1 LSSAKTERPCL
12 AGIETIGVVVKKTF
26 VGIGF
31 GPIQSGL
38 FLYVAQASGNFERL
52 VVAEVVP
59 DVVAAARSRG
69 CVWINVAGREKIH
82 SHPIENVE
90 ALNPCDSADVPRL
103 IDAIAHADEL
113 ATALPSVDSY
123 CRGNPS
129 PAELLARGFT
139 RKCMDQHLPRAI
151 VYTAENDRFAAEK
164 LHDAVIAA
172 IDPAYHTLVGERAQ
186 FINTVIGKMSG
197 MVTDPVQIER
207 DGLMPFVPGGKDAVL
222 VEQFNRILIN
232 EISLAGFERGI
243 TTFEEKPVLGPFEEA
258 KLYGHN
264 AAHALLGYLANV
276 EHLTFV
282 HEVIGTE
289 LLDFVEAAFLDESG
303 TALCHRH
310 AGIDP
315 LFTPDGWAQYVHDLL
330 ERMTNPQL
338 RDRVDRVIR
347 DPARKLGWDDRLIG
361 TMRLAIE
368 NNICPRRY
376 ALGAA
381 AAVDLL
387 ADTQSTCDVA
397 DVLNSVWGASNDA
410 RNGRDVIIECI
421 EQARSTLR
429 SKRSREWPA

>member
-1 LSSAKTERPCL
+1 M
-12 AGIETIGVVVKKTF
+12 GVVVKKTF

-38 FLYVAQASGNFERL
+38 FLYEAYASGNFERL
-52 VVAEVVP
+52 VVAEVDP
-59 DVVAAARSRG
+59 DIVAAARQADCIWVNIADRHE
-69 CVWINVAGREKIH
+69 IR
-82 SHPIENVE
+82 SHPIANVE
-90 ALNPCDSADVPRL
+90 TLNPCDTADAPRL
-103 IDAIAHADEL
+103 IDAIARADEL
-113 ATALPSVDSY
+113 ATALPNVDSY
-123 CRGNPS
+123 CRGSPS

-139 RKCMDQHLPRAI
+139 RKCIDQNLPEAI

-172 IDPAYHTLVGERAQ
+172 IDPAYRTLVGERVE

-197 MVTDPVQIER
+197 VVNDPVQIER
-207 DGLMPFVPGGKDAVL
+207 DGLVPFVRGTNFAVL

-232 EISLAGFERGI
+232 QISLAGFKRGI
-243 TTFEEKPVLGPFEEA
+243 TKFHEKPVLGPFEEA

-282 HEVIGTE
+282 HEVVGTE
-289 LLDFVEAAFLDESG
+289 LLKFVEKAFLEESG
-303 TALCHRH
+303 TALCRRH

-315 LFTPDGWAQYVHDLL
+315 LFTPDGWAQYVQDLL
-330 ERMTNPQL
+330 ERMTNPLL
-338 RDRVDRVIR
+338 RDRVDRIIR
-347 DPARKLGWDDRLIG
+347 DPRRKLGWDDRLIG

-376 ALGAA
+376 AFGAA
-381 AAVDLL
+381 AAAELL
-387 ADTQSTCDVA
+387 ANTQSKRDVT
-397 DVLNSVWGASNDA
+397 DVLNSVWGASNDM
-410 RNGRDVIIECI
+410 RDQRDVIIECI

-429 SKRSREWPA
+429 SNRWTAKD

>member
-1 LSSAKTERPCL
+1 MACSES
-12 AGIETIGVVVKKTF
+12 IGVVVKKTF

-38 FLYVAQASGNFERL
+38 FLYEAQASGNFDRL

-59 DVVAAARSRG
+59 EVVAAARSRG
-69 CVWINVAGREKIH
+69 CVWINVAGRREIQSQKIA
-82 SHPIENVE
+82 NVE
-90 ALNPCDSADVPRL
+90 ALNPCDSADVPQL
-103 IDAIAHADEL
+103 IEAIAGADEV

-139 RKCMDQHLPRAI
+139 RKCMDQNLPQAI

-164 LHDAVIAA
+164 LRDAVLAA
-172 IDPAYHTLVGERAQ
+172 IDPAYHTVLGERAQ

-197 MVTDPVQIER
+197 VVNDPVQMER
-207 DGLMPFVPGGKDAVL
+207 DGLVPFVPGGKHAVL

-232 EISLAGFERGI
+232 QIRLAGFERGI
-243 TTFEEKPVLGPFEEA
+243 TTFQEKQALGPFEEA

-276 EHLTFV
+276 EHFTFV

-289 LLDFVEAAFLDESG
+289 LLSFVEKAFLEESG
-303 TALCHRH
+303 ATLCRRH
-310 AGIDP
+310 AAIDP

-330 ERMTNPQL
+330 ERMTNPLL

-368 NNICPRRY
+368 QDIHPRRY

-381 AAVDLL
+381 AAAELL
-387 ADTQSTCDVA
+387 ATQSKSDVTE
-397 DVLNSVWGASNDA
+397 VLNSVWGASNDL
-410 RNGRDVIIECI
+410 RNGRDVIIEYI
-421 EQARSTLR
+421 EQAQSTLR
-429 SKRSREWPA
+429 SKRLRD

>member
-1 LSSAKTERPCL
+1 MRLPMYGHGR
-12 AGIETIGVVVKKTF
+12 TIGVVVKKTF

-38 FLYVAQASGNFERL
+38 FLYEAQASGNFKRL

-59 DVVAAARSRG
+59 HVVAAARQAG
-69 CVWINVAGREKIH
+69 CVWINIAGRHEIQ
-82 SHPIENVE
+82 SHRISNVE
-90 ALNPCDSADVPRL
+90 ALNPCDAADVPRL
-103 IDAIAHADEL
+103 IDAIARADEL

-139 RKCMDQHLPRAI
+139 RKCIDQNLPQAI

-172 IDPAYHTLVGERAQ
+172 IDPAHRTLLGERAR

-197 MVTDPVQIER
+197 TVTDPMQIER
-207 DGLMPFVPGGKDAVL
+207 DGLVPFVPGAEYAVL

-232 EISLAGFERGI
+232 KISLAGFKRGI
-243 TTFEEKPVLGPFEEA
+243 TTFQEKPVLGPFEEA

-276 EHLTFV
+276 ENLTFV
-282 HEVIGTE
+282 HEVAGTE
-289 LLDFVEAAFLDESG
+289 LLKLVEKAFLEESG
-303 TALCHRH
+303 PPLCQRH

-330 ERMTNPQL
+330 ERMTNPLL
-338 RDRVDRVIR
+338 RDRVERVIR

-368 NNICPRRY
+368 NDIWPHRY

-381 AAVDLL
+381 AAAELL
-387 ADTQSTCDVA
+387 AHTQSKCNVTE
-397 DVLNSVWGASNDA
+397 VLNSVWGASNDMQN
-410 RNGRDVIIECI
+410 RRDVIIECI
-421 EQARSTLR
+421 EQARNTLR
-429 SKRSREWPA
+429 SNRWMAKD

>member
-1 LSSAKTERPCL
+1 
-12 AGIETIGVVVKKTF
+12 VKKKF

-38 FLYVAQASGNFERL
+38 FLYEAQASGNFERL

-59 DVVAAARSRG
+59 EVVAAVRSRG
-69 CVWINVAGREKIH
+69 CVWINVAGRHEIQTKKIA
-82 SHPIENVE
+82 NVE
-90 ALNPCDSADVPRL
+90 VFNPCESADVPPL
-103 IDAIAHADEL
+103 VEAIARADEI

-123 CRGNPS
+123 GRGNPS

-139 RKCMDQHLPRAI
+139 RKCLEQSLPRAI
-151 VYTAENDRFAAEK
+151 VYAAENDRFAAEK
-164 LHDAVIAA
+164 LRDAVMAA
-172 IDPAYHTLVGERAQ
+172 IDPAYHTVLGERAQ

-197 MVTDPVQIER
+197 VVTDPVQIER
-207 DGLMPFVPGGKDAVL
+207 DGLVPFVPGGTHAVL

-232 EISLAGFERGI
+232 QVRLAGFERGI
-243 TTFEEKPVLGPFEEA
+243 TTFQEKPVLGPFEEA

-264 AAHALLGYLANV
+264 AAHALLGYLANL

-289 LLDFVEAAFLDESG
+289 LLDFVERAFLDESG
-303 TALCHRH
+303 AALCQRH
-310 AGIDP
+310 AGMDP
-315 LFTPDGWAQYVHDLL
+315 LFTPGGWAEYVRDLL
-330 ERMTNPQL
+330 QRMTNPLL

-368 NNICPRRY
+368 QGVCPRRY

-381 AAVDLL
+381 AAAELL
-387 ADTQSTCDVA
+387 AQTQSNCDVTE
-397 DVLNSVWGASNDA
+397 VLNSLWGASDA
-410 RNGRDVIIECI
+410 IETRNTRDVIIEYI
-421 EQARSTLR
+421 EQARSTLKSR
-429 SKRSREWPA
+429 S

>member
-1 LSSAKTERPCL
+1 
-12 AGIETIGVVVKKTF
+12 VKKTF

-38 FLYVAQASGNFERL
+38 FLHEAQASGNFERL
-52 VVAEVVP
+52 VVAEVVR
-59 DVVAAARSRG
+59 DVVAAARQAG
-69 CVWINVAGREKIH
+69 CIWINIADRHEIH
-82 SHPIENVE
+82 SHPIANVE
-90 ALNPCDSADVPRL
+90 TLNPCDAADVPRL
-103 IDAIAHADEL
+103 IDAIARADEL

-139 RKCMDQHLPRAI
+139 RKCMDQNLPGAI

-164 LHDAVIAA
+164 LHDAVIAE
-172 IDPAYHTLVGERAQ
+172 IDPAYRALVGERAQ

-197 MVTDPVQIER
+197 VVIDPVQIER
-207 DGLMPFVPGGKDAVL
+207 DGLVPFFPGGKYAVL

-232 EISLAGFERGI
+232 QVSLAGFERGI
-243 TTFEEKPVLGPFEEA
+243 TTFHEKPALGPFEEA

-282 HEVIGTE
+282 HEVVGTE
-289 LLDFVEAAFLDESG
+289 LLNLVEEAFVEESG
-303 TALCHRH
+303 TALRRRH
-310 AGIDP
+310 AGVDP
-315 LFTPDGWAQYVHDLL
+315 LFTPSGWAEYVHDLL
-330 ERMTNPQL
+330 ERMTNPLL

-347 DPARKLGWDDRLIG
+347 DPRRKLGWDDRLIG

-368 NNICPRRY
+368 NNIRPHRY

-381 AAVDLL
+381 AAAELL
-387 ADTQSTCDVA
+387 ADAQSKCDMT
-397 DVLNSVWGASNDA
+397 DVLNSVWGASNDL
-410 RNGRDVIIECI
+410 RDQRDVIIECI
-421 EQARSTLR
+421 EEARSTLR
-429 SKRSREWPA
+429 SRRWTVRD